1 VGGGA
6 EVVDLGDV
14 VVVEVEGVEV
24 GVGGEVEGGEAVVG
38 EVEGLQVAE
47 WLGWVRGEVGEL
59 VVV

>member
-1 VGGGA
+1 M
-6 EVVDLGDV
+6 GDV